1 MDFTPA
7 QADAVANAVRL
18 AAGHGDH
25 VTRDRFKAGLAGLR
39 AEIAGVRGDLRAE
52 LAAVET
58 RLVRW
63 VAGAA
68 LAALAAGIGAV
79 AAPPRFRLPD

>member
-1 MDFTPA
+1 M
-7 QADAVANAVRL
+7 
-18 AAGHGDH
+18 
-25 VTRDRFKAGLAGLR
+25 
-39 AEIAGVRGDLRAE
+39 RGDLRAE

-63 VAGAA
+63 VAGVA

-79 AAPPRFRLPD
+79 AALPRFWLPD